1 MKPQDW
7 TLLAISAAKGRGL
20 SPIQLQKSLFLL
32 ERRLSKEELG
42 EQFYEFVPYNYG
54 PFDVKI
60 YQDAEALEEL
70 GFITITQSAGY
81 RWTRYQATPREL
93 EVTTKL
99 RAKASQHAIKYL
111 DKVLTWI
118 LGLSFRDL
126 VRAIYEAYPQFRANS
141 VFQE

>member
-60 YQDAEALEEL
+60 YQDA
-70 GFITITQSAGY
+70 
-81 RWTRYQATPREL
+81 
-93 EVTTKL
+93 
-99 RAKASQHAIKYL
+99 KYL
-111 DKVLTWI
+111 DEVVTWI

>member
-42 EQFYEFVPYNYG
+42 EDFYEFIPYNYG

-60 YQDAEALEEL
+60 YQDAETLEEIGL
-70 GFITITQSAGY
+70 INITQSDAR
-81 RWTRYQATPREL
+81 RWRSYQATQSGLEL
-93 EVTTKL
+93 ATSL
-99 RAKASQHAIKYL
+99 RAKASPHAVAYL
-111 DKVLTWI
+111 DEVVAW
-118 LGLSFRDL
+118 
-126 VRAIYEAYPQFRANS
+126 
-141 VFQE
+141 